1 MKKSNFYIAA
11 VMLVAL
17 CGCEMFSDEKKDD
30 GKKKAEKQELTFLQK
45 GVPVDKNAKNKEA
58 DEIGYKKEQLPKL
71 PENTLKALEKVP
83 GPQKNADQ
91 KGKKE
96 APYYEDFILMDGDQS
111 LAVSLVFNSAP
122 VLDVI
127 PAFADVLG
135 FNFISDAEL
144 KNTVTL
150 NINSNMTKRELWNTF
165 DRMLTLAGAAVRV
178 DGSMLRI
185 LPVSKLARQ
194 PDLSVNEQISNEVCY
209 FTLLCLSCQKV
220 EGKSDVRGKL
230 M

>member
-1 MKKSNFYIAA
+1 M
-11 VMLVAL
+11 
-17 CGCEMFSDEKKDD
+17 
-30 GKKKAEKQELTFLQK
+30 
-45 GVPVDKNAKNKEA
+45 
-58 DEIGYKKEQLPKL
+58 
-71 PENTLKALEKVP
+71 KALEQVP
-83 GPQKNADQ
+83 GQQKNADK

-150 NINSNMTKRELWNTF
+150 NINSNMTKRELWNTV
-165 DRMLTLAGAAVRV
+165 DRMLTLAGATVRV

-209 FTLLCLSCQKV
+209 YPLKNTTAKNVIAQLKPFLSKDAAISEFTRIAQTLPQAVSEGAQWTAQEFPEFSEAIKKNLLRSYQFQERRKAN
-220 EGKSDVRGKL
+220 DMRG
-230 M
+230 